1 MQGLFITGRPTA
13 NVEVRYVGDNKTAF
27 ARFSVAHNATYK
39 GKTTTDF
46 FEIAVWGALAEW
58 AGKYVKKG
66 KRIVVK
72 SDRFGFDNFT
82 DKDGNKRKAFVI
94 TAASIDFADSKD
106 ESDAPEAP
114 AAPTDDDCPPEA

>member
-82 DKDGNKRKAFVI
+82 DKDGNTGRRVQFAQALQFGF
-94 TAASIDFADSKD
+94 TYTFASKK
-106 ESDAPEAP
+106 
-114 AAPTDDDCPPEA
+114 